1 MHALRIS
8 LVCLTLVS
16 EGCSTPV
23 DLKQALTVSDVSTGW
38 FDAGIVDG
46 RNKIVPRVTFKLK
59 KAPGTDIP
67 WVALNGMI
75 RAVDGQESDLDA
87 DIYVQRVDFTGDE
100 TAPITIQGTNGY
112 TGDPPQSR
120 ADILKHTMF
129 RDMKMKVFAKQSSA
143 QWVELTEAPIA
154 RQLLTR

>member
-8 LVCLTLVS
+8 LVCLALVAA
-16 EGCSTPV
+16 GCTKPV

-46 RNKIVPRVTFKLK
+46 RNKIVPSVTFKLK
-59 KAPGTDIP
+59 KTPGADVTWI
-67 WVALNGMI
+67 ALNGVFS
-75 RAVDGQESDLDA
+75 AVDGQPSDLDD

-100 TAPITIQGTNGY
+100 TAPITIQGKTGY

-120 ADILKHTMF
+120 ADLLKHSMF
-129 RDMKMKVFAKQSSA
+129 RDLKVKIFAKQSSA
-143 QWVELTEAPIA
+143 QWVELSETPIN